1 MPLYNLELNALQN
14 YGSINSCVQAAPVLA
29 NISMVSVYQHY
40 SQRHSR
46 VKRCYLIP
54 AHSSMSLNA
63 PARIHFKRH
72 SRNALIGPHAHHMSK
87 REYALTRNVS
97 FIQTNQTDVL
107 NTPNLPSLVDN
118 IRTVC
123 SFTST
128 VLSNKTTSS
137 SVPAPTQTSGA
148 VAGIHFE
155 VTMFVGGLI
164 ALVALFS

>member
-1 MPLYNLELNALQN
+1 MASGWRRYLVMPLYNLELNALQN

-29 NISMVSVYQHY
+29 NISMVLFNPGAFIDVIKCACTDTFQAAFP
-40 SQRHSR
+40 QC
-46 VKRCYLIP
+46 VDC
-54 AHSSMSLNA
+54 
-63 PARIHFKRH
+63 
-72 SRNALIGPHAHHMSK
+72 
-87 REYALTRNVS
+87 

>member
-1 MPLYNLELNALQN
+1 
-14 YGSINSCVQAAPVLA
+14 
-29 NISMVSVYQHY
+29 
-40 SQRHSR
+40 
-46 VKRCYLIP
+46 
-54 AHSSMSLNA
+54 
-63 PARIHFKRH
+63 
-72 SRNALIGPHAHHMSK
+72 MSK